1 MEINLLGNFSKEA
14 LSGKTA
20 LITGAGGLLG
30 PHHGIGLSSAG
41 AKIILTDIDEQGLE
55 NSKKKI
61 LQINNGAII
70 DTAILDITNLAA
82 VENFEKSY
90 IENNKYI
97 DILIN
102 NAALN
107 PKMKDKTSEVTGKIE
122 DYDLNQ
128 WNKEID
134 VGITGAFICSRVFGS
149 RMAEKKGGVIINISS
164 DLAIRAPDQRVYS
177 PTLNFE
183 DIESYKPLGYSVV
196 KTALIGMTR
205 YLAEYWGHRN
215 VRVNA
220 LLPGGVYNNQP
231 KQLVENVKKRTLL
244 GRWANVDEYEDA
256 IVFLASDSSA
266 YMTGQPIVMDG
277 GRSV

>member
-1 MEINLLGNFSKEA
+1 MRNFNSNA
-14 LSGKTA
+14 LEGKTA
-20 LITGAGGLLG
+20 IITGGGGLLG
-30 PHHGIGLSSAG
+30 PHHAIGLSLSG
-41 AKIILTDIDEQGLE
+41 AKIILVDIDQKGLDL
-55 NSKKKI
+55 SQKKI
-61 LQINNGAII
+61 LGVNSKANIE
-70 DTAILDITNLAA
+70 TKILDITDLNA
-82 VENFEKSY
+82 VEEFEKNYRNS
-90 IENNKYI
+90 NKYI

-107 PKMKDKTSEVTGKIE
+107 PKMNKVNSKVAGRVE
-122 DYDLNQ
+122 DYDLSE
-128 WNKEID
+128 WKKEID

-149 RMAEKKGGVIINISS
+149 RMAIEKAGVIINISS

-177 PTLNFE
+177 PTLSFE
-183 DIESYKPLGYSVV
+183 DIKSFKPLGYSIV
-196 KTALIGMTR
+196 KTSLIGMTR

-220 LLPGGVYNNQP
+220 LLPGGVYNFQP
-231 KQLVENVKKRTLL
+231 NQLVENVKKRTLL

-266 YMTGQPIVMDG
+266 YMTGQSIVMDG

>member
-1 MEINLLGNFSKEA
+1 MGNFTKET

-41 AKIILTDIDEQGLE
+41 AKIILIDIDKQGLE

-61 LQINNGAII
+61 LHFNNDAII
-70 DTAILDITNLAA
+70 DTAILDITDLTA
-82 VENFEKSY
+82 VENFEKTF

-107 PKMKDKTSEVTGKIE
+107 PKMMDKTSEVTGRIE
-122 DYDLNQ
+122 DYNLNE

-149 RMAEKKGGVIINISS
+149 RMAEKECGVIINISS

-196 KTALIGMTR
+196 KTALIGMTK
-205 YLAEYWGHRN
+205 YLAEYWGNKN

-244 GRWANVDEYEDA
+244 GRWAKVDEYEDA

-266 YMTGQPIVMDG
+266 YMTGQSIVMDG

>member
-1 MEINLLGNFSKEA
+1 MGNFTDKT
-14 LSGKTA
+14 LKGRTA

-41 AKIILTDIDEQGLE
+41 AKVILADIDSKGLE
-55 NSKKKI
+55 NSKNKI
-61 LQINNGAII
+61 LEFNNKAQIETI
-70 DTAILDITNLAA
+70 ILDITDLNA
-82 VENFEKSY
+82 V
-90 IENNKYI
+90 IEFQQIYTSSNKYI
-97 DILIN
+97 DILVN

-107 PKMKDKTSEVTGKIE
+107 PTMKEVGNNVTGKIE
-122 DYDLNQ
+122 DYDMDQ
-128 WNKEID
+128 WNDEIN

-149 RMAEKKGGVIINISS
+149 RMAAEGSGVIINISS

-177 PTLNFE
+177 PTMSFD
-183 DIESYKPLGYSVV
+183 DIESYKPLGYSIV

-205 YLAEYWGHRN
+205 YLAEYWGHKN

-231 KQLVENVKKRTLL
+231 QQLVENVKKRTLL
-244 GRWANVDEYEDA
+244 GRWAKVDEYEDA
-256 IVFLASDSSA
+256 IVFLASESSA
-266 YMTGQPIVMDG
+266 YMTGQSIVMDG

>member
-1 MEINLLGNFSKEA
+1 MRNFKNTA
-14 LSGKTA
+14 LVGKTA
-20 LITGAGGLLG
+20 IITGGGGLLG
-30 PHHGIGLSSAG
+30 PHHAIGLSLARAKVILVDIDKAG
-41 AKIILTDIDEQGLE
+41 LALSKKTILEANLKAKIDIE
-55 NSKKKI
+55 
-61 LQINNGAII
+61 
-70 DTAILDITNLAA
+70 ILDITDLVA
-82 VENFEKSY
+82 VEEFEKKY
-90 IENNKYI
+90 RKTNKYI

-107 PKMKDKTSEVTGKIE
+107 PKMNNINSGVTGRIE
-122 DYDLNQ
+122 DYDLNE
-128 WNKEID
+128 WKKEID

-149 RMAEKKGGVIINISS
+149 RMAIEKAGVIINISS

-177 PTLNFE
+177 PTMSFD
-183 DIESYKPLGYSVV
+183 DIESYKPLGYSIV
-196 KTALIGMTR
+196 KTSLIGMTR

-220 LLPGGVYNNQP
+220 LLPGGVFNFQP
-231 KQLVENVKKRTLL
+231 EQLVQNVKKRTLL

-266 YMTGQPIVMDG
+266 YMTGQSIVMDG

>member
-1 MEINLLGNFSKEA
+1 MGNFTNKT

-20 LITGAGGLLG
+20 LITGGGGLLG
-30 PHHGIGLSSAG
+30 PRHAIGLSAAG
-41 AKIILTDIDEQGLE
+41 AKVILADINNVGLE
-55 NSKKKI
+55 ISKNKI
-61 LQINNGAII
+61 LEFNDKAQIETI
-70 DTAILDITNLAA
+70 ILDITDLNA
-82 VENFEKSY
+82 VTQFQKTY
-90 IENNKYI
+90 TARNKYI

-107 PKMKDKTSEVTGKIE
+107 PTMKEVGSNITGKIE
-122 DYDLNQ
+122 DYDMNQ
-128 WNKEID
+128 WNDEIN

-149 RMAEKKGGVIINISS
+149 RMAAEGSGVIINISS

-177 PTLNFE
+177 PTMSFD
-183 DIESYKPLGYSVV
+183 DIESYKPLGYSIV

-205 YLAEYWGHRN
+205 YLAEYWGHKN

-231 KQLVENVKKRTLL
+231 QQLVENVKKRTLL
-244 GRWANVDEYEDA
+244 GRWAKVDEYEDA
-256 IVFLASDSSA
+256 IVFLASESSA
-266 YMTGQPIVMDG
+266 YMTGQSIVMDG

>member
-1 MEINLLGNFSKEA
+1 MGNFTNKT

-20 LITGAGGLLG
+20 LITGGGGLLG
-30 PHHGIGLSSAG
+30 PRHAIGLSAAG
-41 AKIILTDIDEQGLE
+41 AKVILADINTVGLE
-55 NSKKKI
+55 ISKNKI
-61 LQINNGAII
+61 LEFNDKAQIETI
-70 DTAILDITNLAA
+70 ILDITDLNA
-82 VENFEKSY
+82 VTQFQKTY
-90 IENNKYI
+90 TARNKYI

-107 PKMKDKTSEVTGKIE
+107 PTMKEVGTNVTGKIE
-122 DYDLNQ
+122 DYDMNQ
-128 WNKEID
+128 WNDEIN

-149 RMAEKKGGVIINISS
+149 RMAAEGSGVIINISS

-177 PTLNFE
+177 PTMSFD
-183 DIESYKPLGYSVV
+183 DIESYKPLGYSIV

-205 YLAEYWGHRN
+205 YLAEYWGHKN

-231 KQLVENVKKRTLL
+231 QQLVENVKKRTLL
-244 GRWANVDEYEDA
+244 GRWAKVDEYEDA
-256 IVFLASDSSA
+256 IVFLASESSA
-266 YMTGQPIVMDG
+266 YMTGQSIVMDG